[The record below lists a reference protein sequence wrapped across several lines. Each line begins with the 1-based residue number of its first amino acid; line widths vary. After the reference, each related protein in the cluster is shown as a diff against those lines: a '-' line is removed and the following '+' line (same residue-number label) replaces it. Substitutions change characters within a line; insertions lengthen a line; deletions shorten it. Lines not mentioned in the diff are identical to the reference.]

1 MDSKNANTLPLVLQN
16 PASSTKALPYSRKK
30 SITSWGL
37 WGGVVVLAAFGLG
50 FPVESVVIAPGRVIP
65 SDQVK
70 IVQHLEGGIVSS
82 VLVKEGDK
90 VKMGQP
96 LVEIDLGGNSLNLEE
111 LTVRYASLVA
121 TRARLLAESQGK
133 PFTRASLGKDIDESV
148 FQAESGAF
156 EARSLEQK
164 GVVDT
169 AESQLAQARSK
180 LVEQQERVNGL
191 TSRLALYKKEVDL
204 SQQLLDEKLIPQL
217 EVLEKQ
223 RQMEAVRGDLAA
235 AKQALVSASSSI
247 TESQGKIVEAQ
258 GRFRRRASD
267 ELATAERQIASLS
280 EDLSRA
286 KLQRSRTVVRA
297 SADGII
303 KGLRN
308 PSPGW
313 VVKPGEQIM
322 EVVPDQ
328 KQIIIEAKLN
338 PSDRGYVH
346 TGQTARVKVS
356 AYDFLR
362 YGAVNGKVNLVGAD
376 ADSDPTNPTVR
387 SYYRLLIST
396 DKEYVGIPERAITAG
411 MEVEV
416 DLLVGRDPFIWYILR
431 PVLKAQRE
439 AFQEP

>member
-1 MDSKNANTLPLVLQN
+1 MESTNTTTLPLVLQN
-16 PASSTKALPYSRKK
+16 PAQVKNLAYTKKQVTRTW
-30 SITSWGL
+30 IL
-37 WGGVVVLAAFGLG
+37 WGGVSVLAIFGLA

-70 IVQHLEGGIVSS
+70 VVQHLEGGIVNA
-82 VLVKEGDK
+82 VLVKEGEK
-90 VKMGQP
+90 VKQGQP

-111 LTVRYASLVA
+111 LTVRNASLQA

-133 PFTRASLGKDIDESV
+133 TFTRASLSKDIDDSV
-148 FQAESGAF
+148 FQAEAGAY
-156 EARSLEQK
+156 EARMLEQR
-164 GVVDT
+164 GVVDS
-169 AESQLAQARSK
+169 AESQLAQTRSK
-180 LVEQQERVNGL
+180 LIEQQERVNAL
-191 TSRLALYKKEVDL
+191 SARMSLYKKEVEL
-204 SQQLLDEKLIPQL
+204 SQQLLEEKLIPQL

-223 RQMEAVRGDLAA
+223 RQYESTRGDLATA
-235 AKQALVSASSSI
+235 RQALVSAGSAI
-247 TESQGKIVEAQ
+247 TEAQGKVLEAQ

-267 ELATAERQIASLS
+267 ELATAERQLASIT

-297 SADGII
+297 SADGVI

-308 PSPGW
+308 PAPGW

-322 EVVPDQ
+322 EVVPDK
-328 KQIIIEAKLN
+328 KQISIEAKLN

-346 TGQTARVKVS
+346 TGQHARIKVT

-362 YGAVNGKVNLVGAD
+362 YGAIDGKVSIVGAD
-376 ADSDPTNPTVR
+376 ADSDPSNPAAR
-387 SYYRLLIST
+387 SYYRLLIAT
-396 DKEYVGIPERAITAG
+396 DKEFVGIPERQVTAG

-416 DLLVGRDPFIWYILR
+416 DLLVGRDPFIWYMLR